1 MKKKEMSLFEK
12 WKNRETKKK
21 LREENI
27 RLKTEIEVLHKIP
40 EPPVCT
46 VERNVQKICVSFTI
60 NGPKIGVSLEI
71 VKHELLHK
79 LTKHLS
85 NFVEYD
91 FSNDRYGN
99 TTYKAILY
107 VATGD
112 MRHES

>member
-1 MKKKEMSLFEK
+1 MNLIEM
-12 WKNRETKKK
+12 WINRETKKK

-46 VERNVQKICVSFTI
+46 VERNIQKVCAECTVKEMRRDI
-60 NGPKIGVSLEI
+60 PAEI
-71 VKHELLHK
+71 VKNELLRK
-79 LTKHLS
+79 LSECLS
-85 NFVEYD
+85 DFIEYD

-99 TTYKAILY
+99 CKYKAILY

-112 MRHES
+112 KRYEHRRI